1 MVTKY
6 IVLIISI
13 FLYAGSSFAQNIA
26 DDYFEEDD
34 GYTAAHQEMPANHTA
49 EDASGGYQF
58 KNDALL
64 SEQENQ
70 LVQAVFNGEQ
80 ETVKLLLDNGTN
92 PNLLYSVMRDNETIG
107 KTTLLHLAIAGREND
122 IFKLLIACKDININQ
137 LGLVSIKQN
146 NTNNYKY
153 LI

>member
-80 ETVKLLLDNGTN
+80 DTVKLLLDNGTN

-107 KTTLLHLAIAGREND
+107 KTTLL
-122 IFKLLIACKDININQ
+122 
-137 LGLVSIKQN
+137 
-146 NTNNYKY
+146 Y
-153 LI
+153 